1 MEIASKFSVLRFA
14 LRTRSA
20 MPSPR
25 FGRSIALV
33 LARALIVL
41 SCLGSM
47 IGQAAP
53 GQPIPQAPGLTS
65 FDELARQATAAR
77 EEGKTGEAIR
87 LYEGALRLHP
97 DWTDGSWY
105 LGTLYAD
112 AGRYGEAVPAFQ
124 RVTAAAPKLGPAW
137 AYLGLCEF
145 ETRNL
150 KSSLQHLQIAQQLGF
165 AEVPG
170 VEKVATYHLALLLN
184 LNGQF
189 EDAWE
194 LLASKL
200 GHSQLAE
207 QTKTALAL
215 ALLRVPL
222 LPDQVDPSK
231 DALIDAAGE
240 TAGYLIQGNFDQ
252 ALLAFQQMLKTYPST
267 PFLHYA
273 YGSALIFRSRYPEAE
288 AQLREETRLTPN
300 SAQPFMRLAVV
311 GLKTHRA
318 QDALP
323 MAERA
328 VTLAPQSALAHEILG
343 RVFSELG
350 KNDQAAKEFKTAEGL
365 KPEKPDIDLGVA
377 KAYAHTSILK
387 ETDQG
392 SAARSPGTRDPENT
406 AFDELARQA
415 AAATQAGQTDDAIRD
430 YESALKVKPQSD
442 QGWAE
447 LGSLYYATGKLL
459 PASVAL
465 KNSIAINPRNSQAW
479 AFLGLTEF
487 ENKDYSN
494 AFIHLDRARELDFRG
509 PPAVMLLAIY
519 HLAELRNLN
528 GDFFGAA
535 DLLIPEVHQGRVNEQ
550 TKIILGMS
558 MLRVPLLPAQLDA
571 SNHRL
576 MQAVGE
582 VAVLQYSYKYDD
594 AFHSFERVIKDFP
607 DTPFLHYAYASALD
621 ILSRYDEA
629 MAQLREEIRI
639 APSSALPHQL
649 MASITLKEHRPD
661 EAMKAARR
669 AVELDSRSAGAHEL
683 LGRALLELGEIDPAV
698 KELETASRLAPN
710 YPEVHFS
717 LARAYAKA
725 KRATDAQRER
735 AIFAELNASAEREKS
750 HGNQAYGDPHGQTE
764 PPPADA
770 RTASQPGP
778 P

>member
-1 MEIASKFSVLRFA
+1 MPFPRLGRCIA
-14 LRTRSA
+14 
-20 MPSPR
+20 P
-25 FGRSIALV
+25 V
-33 LARALIVL
+33 LASVLIVL

-47 IGQAAP
+47 IGQPAP
-53 GQPIPQAPGLTS
+53 GQPIQREPGIAS
-65 FDELARQATAAR
+65 FEELARQATAAR
-77 EEGKTGEAIR
+77 EQGQIEEAIR
-87 LYEGALRLHP
+87 FYEGALHLHP

-112 AGRYGEAVPAFQ
+112 AGRYREAIPAFQ
-124 RVTAAAPKLGPAW
+124 RVTMEAPKLGPAW

-145 ETRNL
+145 ETKNL
-150 KSSLQHLQIAQQLGF
+150 QSSLRHLQVAQQFGF

-170 VEKVATYHLALLLN
+170 VEKVATFHLALLLN

-240 TAGYLIQGNFDQ
+240 TAGHLVEGNFDQ
-252 ALLAFQQMLKTYPST
+252 AFLAFQQMLKTYPTT

-288 AQLREETRLTPN
+288 AQLREETKLTPT
-300 SAQPFMRLAVV
+300 SALPFMRLAVI
-311 GLKTHRA
+311 GLKTHQA
-318 QDALP
+318 QEALP

-328 VTLAPQSALAHEILG
+328 VKLAPQSALAHEILG

-350 KNDQAAKEFKTAEGL
+350 SNEQAAKESKTVETL
-365 KPEKPDIDLGVA
+365 KPEKPDIDFEVA
-377 KAYAHTSILK
+377 KAYAHTSILG
-387 ETDQG
+387 ETDQRTAT
-392 SAARSPGTRDPENT
+392 SSPGARGPEHR
-406 AFDELARQA
+406 AFDELASRGA
-415 AAATQAGQTDDAIRD
+415 AAAQAGQTDDAIRD
-430 YESALKVKPQSD
+430 YESALKVKPLSD
-442 QGWAE
+442 QGWAD
-447 LGSLYYATGKLL
+447 LGTLYYTTGKLP
-459 PASVAL
+459 PAIVAL

-487 ENKDYSN
+487 ETKDYSN
-494 AFIHLDRARELDFRG
+494 AYIHLDRARELDFRG
-509 PPAVMLLAIY
+509 SPAVMLLAIY

-550 TKIILGMS
+550 TKIILGMA
-558 MLRVPLLPAQLDA
+558 MLRVPLLPAQVDSA
-571 SNHRL
+571 NRRL
-576 MQAVGE
+576 MLAAGE
-582 VAVLQYSYKYDD
+582 TAVLQYSYKYDA
-594 AFHSFERVIKDFP
+594 AFRSFERIVKDFP
-607 DTPFLHYAYASALD
+607 DIPFLHYAYASALD

-629 MAQLREEIRI
+629 ISQLRAEIRI
-639 APSSALPHQL
+639 APGSALPHQL
-649 MASITLKEHRPD
+649 MASIALKEHRPD
-661 EAMKAARR
+661 EAIKAARQ
-669 AVELDSRSAGAHEL
+669 AVELDSQSAGAHEL
-683 LGRALLELGEIDPAV
+683 LGRALLDLGEIDPAV
-698 KELETASRLAPN
+698 QELETASRLAPN

-725 KRATDAQRER
+725 KRQADAQQER
-735 AIFAELNASAEREKS
+735 TIFAELNASAEREKS
-750 HGNQAYGDPHGQTE
+750 HGNQAYGDPRGQTE
-764 PPPADA
+764 PPPAEA

-778 P
+778 R